1 VAPVSTPEGE
11 VSRSGIDSQAPKAS
25 TTSHRA
31 KKAEERATAAEREL
45 VVNKANLDYLTPRQ
59 LAALSREHEGEW
71 TSDLVK
77 ATAHELFGVGPT
89 GESTPGEP
97 EPDHADEAGE
107 LAAAATSSTGAPDV
121 GPNRP
126 LSQEELD
133 KAIAPLLGDDDKLVQ
148 YLESQGFDGSNW

>member
-1 VAPVSTPEGE
+1 MAEPET
-11 VSRSGIDSQAPKAS
+11 DSSDSELTDQERNWRKLEE
-25 TTSHRA
+25 RA